1 MNKSLVTFMSLAAV
15 AVIVFGL
22 IGGIVYPTMVEKNE
36 LHQEVVEIDI
46 DYQKGRSLLN
56 TSLSTFMKIG
66 LTSLAIGILLFGI
79 AFNLLKGET
88 QEHSNFIEEH
98 IHEEYR

>member
-46 DYQKGRSLLN
+46 DY
-56 TSLSTFMKIG
+56 
-66 LTSLAIGILLFGI
+66 
-79 AFNLLKGET
+79 
-88 QEHSNFIEEH
+88 
-98 IHEEYR
+98 